1 MYQVCTSISIVG
13 FMKYNVAISKHYHCR
28 FNSFLFIISTFMHI
42 NIFGRVL
49 IASKSRIEHNSNIES
64 EPNRTEFSKLSLEH

>member
-42 NIFGRVL
+42 NIFGRGFNCVEVL
-49 IASKSRIEHNSNIES
+49 KEHNSNIES
-64 EPNRTEFSKLSLEH
+64 EPNRTEI